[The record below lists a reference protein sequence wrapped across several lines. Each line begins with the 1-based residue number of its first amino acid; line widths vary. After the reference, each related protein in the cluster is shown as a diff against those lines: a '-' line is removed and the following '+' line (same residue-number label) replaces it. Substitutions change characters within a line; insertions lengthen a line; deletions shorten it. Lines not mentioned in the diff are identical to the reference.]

1 MEMSLKKRNLL
12 LIPEFPPASRTEGVA
27 SVQRIRLHR
36 GKHVLR
42 VTRTLVVRGDRETEH
57 PVRTALH
64 SRKVQGGCQGLRLAK
79 GL

>member
-1 MEMSLKKRNLL
+1 MEVSLKKINIL
-12 LIPEFPPASRTEGVA
+12 LIPEFPPASRNEGVA
-27 SVQRIRLHR
+27 SIQRIRFHR
-36 GKHVLR
+36 RKRVLR

-64 SRKVQGGCQGLRLAK
+64 SRKVQGGYQGLRLAK